1 MEENSQETGTALQVV
16 GKCFAEASIS
26 GLSALRDE
34 CAWALELYIFGTTG
48 DGALSRICIPEDN
61 GDVTLGRPLG
71 GL

>member
-1 MEENSQETGTALQVV
+1 MCLGS
-16 GKCFAEASIS
+16 SS
-26 GLSALRDE
+26 
-34 CAWALELYIFGTTG
+34 ELYIFGTTG